1 MAARE
6 SVEAVIGNDISPR
19 VNEYVRATVVS
30 VKAVVYGPLSPAV
43 TEEKANGSKKVFLPS
58 VV

>member
-19 VNEYVRATVVS
+19 VNEYVRA
-30 VKAVVYGPLSPAV
+30 AVVREYVVTFDPISVAV
-43 TEEKANGSKKVFLPS
+43 TVEYTNGSKKVFVPS

>member
-6 SVEAVIGNDISPR
+6 SVEAEIGNDISPR
-19 VNEYVRATVVS
+19 VNEYVRATVVREYK
-30 VKAVVYGPLSPAV
+30 VLIGPLSGAV
-43 TEEKANGSKKVFLPS
+43 TVENTNGSKKVFVPS

>member
-6 SVEAVIGNDISPR
+6 SVEDEIGNDISPR
-19 VNEYVRATVVS
+19 VNEYARATVVR
-30 VKAVVYGPLSPAV
+30 VYVVVFGPLSAAV
-43 TEEKANGSKKVFLPS
+43 TVENTNGSKKVFVPS

>member
-19 VNEYVRATVVS
+19 VNEYVRATEVS
-30 VKAVVYGPLSPAV
+30 VKAVVYRPLSGEV
-43 TEEKANGSKKVFLPS
+43 TVENTNGSKKVFVPS